1 MGMTEKIKI
10 ALLKKHMSITELA
23 ENIGTSQSNL
33 SNKLKRDN
41 FSNNE
46 LQSIADALGCDL
58 KILLIDKDT
67 GEEL

>member
-1 MGMTEKIKI
+1 MTEKIKI

>member
-10 ALLKKHMSITELA
+10 ALKKHMTITQLA
-23 ENIGTSQSNL
+23 ENIGISQSNL

-46 LQSIADALGCDL
+46 LQSIADALDCDL
-58 KILLIDKDT
+58 KILLVDKDT

>member
-10 ALLKKHMSITELA
+10 AIVKKHMTITQSAESIG
-23 ENIGTSQSNL
+23 ISQSNL
-33 SNKLKRDN
+33 SNKVKRDN

-46 LQSIADALGCDL
+46 LQSIADALECDL

>member
-1 MGMTEKIKI
+1 MTEKIKI

-23 ENIGTSQSNL
+23 ENIGTSQNNL